1 MPAWEALKS
10 LTAQLSSAL
19 TVEDIGEALS
29 TVGNLYGW
37 TNLIIIDVTK
47 LFNRLGP
54 ALLYTS
60 EDIALVEQFDQQR
73 PLAGGPSFARAQLSD
88 RPFLASEARR
98 ASGEANDRGWFS
110 LPGGINH
117 KEALVV
123 PVHVDGRL
131 VWGAAFS
138 GLDPDTSQ
146 AAQSVLSAAAHEG
159 YLRLGELM
167 DANTSNS
174 PLSPREA
181 ECLRWVADG
190 KTDFE
195 VGKIL
200 SISPRTVRF
209 HIRNAKTKLGVAT
222 RIQAVAKRAIGTG

>member
-1 MPAWEALKS
+1 MPAWEALKG

-19 TVEDIGEALS
+19 TVEDIGRALS
-29 TVGNLYGW
+29 VAGRLYGW
-37 TNLIIIDVTK
+37 TDLLIIDVTK

-54 ALLYTS
+54 ALLYAS
-60 EDIALVEQFDQQR
+60 EDLELIERLDRQR
-73 PLAGGPSFARAQLSD
+73 PLAGGPSFARAQMSE

-98 ASGEANDRGWFS
+98 ASGEADDRGWFA
-110 LPGGINH
+110 LPGGTQH
-117 KEALVV
+117 KDALVV
-123 PVHVDGRL
+123 PVHVDGRF
-131 VWGAAFS
+131 VWAAAYT

-146 AAQSVLSAAAHEG
+146 AAQAVLSAAAHEG
-159 YLRLGELM
+159 YRRLCELL
-167 DANTSNS
+167 DANTAGS

-181 ECLRWVADG
+181 ECLRWVSDG

-200 SISPRTVRF
+200 GISPRTVRF

-222 RIQAVAKRAIGTG
+222 RIQAVAKRAIGAA

>member
-1 MPAWEALKS
+1 MPAWEALKG
-10 LTAQLSSAL
+10 LTAQLSSA
-19 TVEDIGEALS
+19 TNVADIGRALS
-29 TVGNLYGW
+29 VVGQLYGW
-37 TNLIIIDVTK
+37 TNLLIVDVTK
-47 LFNRLGP
+47 LFNRVGP
-54 ALLYTS
+54 ALLYAT
-60 EDIALVEQFDQQR
+60 EELALIERLDSQR

-98 ASGEANDRGWFS
+98 ASGKADDRGWFS
-110 LPGGINH
+110 LPGGTQH

-123 PVHVDGRL
+123 PVHVDGRF
-131 VWGAAFS
+131 VWGAAFT

-146 AAQSVLSAAAHEG
+146 AAQAVLSAAAHEG
-159 YLRLGELM
+159 YRRLCELL
-167 DANTSNS
+167 DADTAGS
-174 PLSPREA
+174 PLSPREG

-200 SISPRTVRF
+200 GISPRTVRF

-222 RIQAVAKRAIGTG
+222 RIQAVARRVIGAA